1 MIIFLSSMQ
10 TNLKTQ
16 TKWKNFR
23 EIKLTKIDPSRNR
36 KSKQNKDHKENKRS
50 LKVSL
55 LKKKKNTRPDDF
67 TWEP

>member
-16 TKWKNFR
+16 MKWKNFR

-50 LKVSL
+50 
-55 LKKKKNTRPDDF
+55 
-67 TWEP
+67 